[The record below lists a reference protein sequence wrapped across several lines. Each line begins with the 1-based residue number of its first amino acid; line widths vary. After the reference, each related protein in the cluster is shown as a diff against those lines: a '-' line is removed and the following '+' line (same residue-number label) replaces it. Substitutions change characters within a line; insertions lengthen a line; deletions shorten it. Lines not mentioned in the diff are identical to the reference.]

1 MTKDIN
7 SIIGNSLDNVWS
19 SMETIDQRVYIKT
32 PDARS
37 ILARGIRHFVGND
50 AVWLDEYEQVAD
62 WLSDNKGRGLLCAG
76 NCGRGKT
83 VICQRVIPVIF
94 QHWHRL
100 IVNTITSTE
109 LNDRFDEFRQ
119 YKILS
124 IDDIGK
130 ESVANRYG
138 EKRNYIQE
146 IIDDAER
153 KQKLLI
159 LSTNDSM
166 DELRSKYDDRTI
178 DRLRALTRP
187 VIFKGESLRK

>member
-83 VICQRVIPVIF
+83 VICQRAIPVIF

-100 IVNTITSTE
+100 IVNIITSTE

-146 IIDDAER
+146 IIDEAER

>member
-50 AVWLDEYEQVAD
+50 AVWLDEYDQVAG

-94 QHWHRL
+94 QHWHRM

-178 DRLRALTRP
+178 DRLRTLTRP